1 MTVNCPNCKKGIN
14 IPKPDKMAGKT
25 MNCRYC
31 GVPFEVPKATT
42 PAKAEEPAAPAPAPA
57 PKEQPK
63 EEKHEGGNKPQFD
76 TW

>member
-31 GVPFEVPKATT
+31 GVPFEVPKAT